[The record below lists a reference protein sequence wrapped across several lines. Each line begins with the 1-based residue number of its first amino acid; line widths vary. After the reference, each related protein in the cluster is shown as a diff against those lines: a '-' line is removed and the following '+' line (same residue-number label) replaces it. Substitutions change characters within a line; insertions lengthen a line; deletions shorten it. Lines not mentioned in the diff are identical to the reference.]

1 MTIAL
6 TKTPKSL
13 GTVFSPAFTS
23 IDTIEANTALKMA
36 YTSHF
41 LSVEPL
47 IFSLPAIKMVP
58 TNIKIV
64 DKISIVIVIGSPPLV
79 VTSKKKIKNNRLVK
93 TKLDLS
99 NGATL
104 LKVLSCNAL

>member
-47 IFSLPAIKMVP
+47 IFSLPA
-58 TNIKIV
+58 
-64 DKISIVIVIGSPPLV
+64 
-79 VTSKKKIKNNRLVK
+79 RWF
-93 TKLDLS
+93 
-99 NGATL
+99 
-104 LKVLSCNAL
+104 